1 MIPSFII
8 PGVGTIINGEVRKG
22 VAILLGWAVTLAV
35 SNVLFRVLPVV
46 AVIVL
51 IPVTLTLTFSLWIY
65 GMVDAFRGA

>member
-8 PGVGTIINGEVRKG
+8 PGVGTVINGEVRKG
-22 VAILLGWAVTLAV
+22 VAILLGCALTLVV
-35 SNVLFRVLPVV
+35 SSVLLAVLPVV

-51 IPVTLTLTFSLWIY
+51 IPLTLTLTFSLWIY